1 MTFLKKHSHLL
12 ILILIITIGLFLRL
26 YKIDFGRPQSFLYDE
41 NDIYDDAIRISQNYK
56 FIIENEGWLGF
67 KPSSFVYG
75 TFPTYFL
82 VFSTM
87 IFNKII
93 SILHAPIDMDF
104 YFVYMRII
112 TALFSFLTV
121 IFSSLLYKKIFKDKN
136 GTLITFI
143 LAAINWKLIAQSHY
157 LNHDTF
163 LTVFTTASLY
173 FFISYIND
181 PKKKFV
187 NAMISAFFLGLTAGT
202 KITGL
207 IIAPIIGIIL
217 IYKKDWKSLG
227 LYLLFTIIGFS
238 LSNPFSIIYFTEF
251 LERVVGMKSVE
262 AGIIFGDINYNPF
275 RYPLSFLKLLT
286 PAIFLL
292 SSYGFFEV
300 IKKQIVGIKNKKI
313 ENNFETH
320 VTLVSTIFIYIIFYS
335 LTPRLTERWMVP
347 IIPIW
352 IVYGAKAFVGILEK
366 YSKRKTIVYLVYA
379 LILSSS
385 LFHTFSL
392 IRQLNMEKPRSEAY
406 VWFSTYLKDNNLNKA
421 RVLMYTNKGYK
432 DPFSRLD
439 NCDLTS
445 YKVYEARGAQNVYPK
460 DPFQYEYVILYS
472 TMEKNYENNYV
483 KNKYPEYY
491 KLWSNF
497 AKTVKDPENFKL
509 LRKFETT
516 KLDLIGIPEI
526 SIYENTKKAS
536 VNK

>member
-1 MTFLKKHSHLL
+1 MTFFKKHFYLITL
-12 ILILIITIGLFLRL
+12 ILITTAGLFLRL

-93 SILHAPIDMDF
+93 SILHTPIDMDF

-121 IFSSLLYKKIFKDKN
+121 IFSSLLYKKVFKDIK
-136 GTLITFI
+136 GTAITFI
-143 LAAINWKLIAQSHY
+143 LTAINWKLIAQSHY

-163 LTVFTTASLY
+163 LAVFTTASLY

-181 PKKKFV
+181 PDKKFI
-187 NAMISAFFLGLTAGT
+187 NTMISAFFLGLTAGT

-207 IIAPIIGIIL
+207 IIAPIIGVIL

-251 LERVVGMKSVE
+251 LDRVVGMKSVE

-292 SSYGFFEV
+292 SSYGLFEV
-300 IKKQIVGIKNKKI
+300 IKKQIAGIKNKKI
-313 ENNFETH
+313 ESSVETH
-320 VTLVSTIFIYIIFYS
+320 VTLIFTIFIYIIFYS

-352 IVYGAKAFVGILEK
+352 VIYGSKAFVGILEK
-366 YSKRKTIVYLVYA
+366 YSKRKIIVYLVYA

-385 LFHTFSL
+385 LFYTFSL
-392 IRQLNMEKPRSEAY
+392 IRQLNIGKPRSEAY
-406 VWFSTYLKDNNLNKA
+406 IWFSRYLKDNNLNKA

-445 YKVYEARGAQNVYPK
+445 YKVYEAQGAQNVYPK

-491 KLWSNF
+491 KLWRNF
-497 AKTVKDPENFKL
+497 TKTVKDPENFKL
-509 LRKFETT
+509 LTKFETT
-516 KLDLIGIPEI
+516 KLDLIGIPDI
-526 SIYENTKKAS
+526 SIYENTKQAS
-536 VNK
+536 ITQ